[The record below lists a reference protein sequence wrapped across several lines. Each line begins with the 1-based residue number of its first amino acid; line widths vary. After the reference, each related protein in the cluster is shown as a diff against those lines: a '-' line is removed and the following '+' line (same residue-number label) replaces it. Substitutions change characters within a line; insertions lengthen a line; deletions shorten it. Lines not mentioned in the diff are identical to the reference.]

1 MSDVVSARGSSRA
14 STVAPS
20 VRNASRV
27 DSQTSAVNIRRLRQ
41 GSTVQRPS
49 VSHRI
54 DQSARQVLSQKL
66 DNTYRMEPEDKD
78 RFQPGAVEKIL
89 GNNYLD

>member
-14 STVAPS
+14 STVVPS

-27 DSQTSAVNIRRLRQ
+27 DSQASAVNIRRLSDRA
-41 GSTVQRPS
+41 S
-49 VSHRI
+49 VTALTSLHGRC
-54 DQSARQVLSQKL
+54 SARKL
-66 DNTYRMEPEDKD
+66 DNTYRMEPEDED

-89 GNNYLD
+89 GIITT